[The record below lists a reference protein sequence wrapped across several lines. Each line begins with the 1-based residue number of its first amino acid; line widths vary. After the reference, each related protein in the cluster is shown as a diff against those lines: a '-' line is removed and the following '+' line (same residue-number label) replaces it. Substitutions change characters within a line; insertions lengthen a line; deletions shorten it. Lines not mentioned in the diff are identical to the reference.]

1 MMLCNPTNE
10 HIKTKDTLLQEI
22 LVAATT
28 AMQTTQVS
36 RSTITH
42 LVGTTAVLFGGHDVA
57 SSWKN
62 RVAGTAPAM
71 CARPS
76 ILLLPGVNA
85 PVGHV
90 DLLPSLTLQQQ
101 PSAHA

>member
-1 MMLCNPTNE
+1 
-10 HIKTKDTLLQEI
+10 
-22 LVAATT
+22 
-28 AMQTTQVS
+28 MQTAQVS
-36 RSTITH
+36 RSAITH

-57 SSWKN
+57 SSSKN

-90 DLLPSLTLQQQ
+90 DLLPSLMGEYVTWAFS
-101 PSAHA
+101 PNNNGIAHQGPAG